1 MDENFT
7 PIINKIE
14 IDEKTAEP
22 VIVQIPV
29 DQLSSNN
36 PKPPKKPLEKD
47 FSLREYGKQMVMTQV
62 LGLYPDEKNTSKS
75 QKTLKRIMV
84 ISFLVVILG
93 VLAITFY
100 HDFLSPSALANPP
113 KWSVI
118 LETLK
123 TNWFYLLLAL
133 ASLSMCYLSKGF
145 KLSVFCKKAT
155 GKWRLK
161 TCFETGI
168 VGHYYN
174 YVTPLAV
181 GGQPF
186 EIYHLSRH
194 GVHRSVASSLPIASF
209 FMYQLSFVV
218 LGIFSLVVF
227 TPSTNVLETP
237 MELVGSTMAS
247 IARPAAIF
255 GLFACMF
262 MPTVVITFFFL
273 PRLASK
279 IVHFGLNLGGRFKIV
294 KNVKLTTYKV
304 LKTVIG
310 NAKSIKNFGSSP
322 FIFFVAFIISLV
334 EVLSLCSIAYFTL
347 RFFGFS
353 NPDASGILEWA
364 QIVTVCM
371 VLYAAISF
379 IPTPGNSGAAD
390 ASFYTL
396 FKVGLVSV
404 AGLSF
409 PAMLLWRLLS
419 FYSFIIIGFTFTT
432 LKRKSDRRK
441 EKAGLPLF
449 KD

>member
-1 MDENFT
+1 MEDNFT
-7 PIINKIE
+7 PIANKIE
-14 IDEKTAEP
+14 FDEKTAEP
-22 VIVQIPV
+22 VIVQVPIDEVSQTNSPITHE
-29 DQLSSNN
+29 Q
-36 PKPPKKPLEKD
+36 KEI
-47 FSLREYGKQMVMTQV
+47 SLRKYGKQLVMTQV
-62 LGLYPDEKNTSKS
+62 LGLYPDEKTSTKR
-75 QKTLKRIMV
+75 QKIFKRAMV
-84 ISFLVVILG
+84 ITFLVVILG
-93 VLAITFY
+93 VLAVTFY

-113 KWSVI
+113 QWSVI
-118 LETLK
+118 ISTLK
-123 TNWFYLLLAL
+123 TNWFYLLLAV
-133 ASLSMCYLSKGF
+133 ASLSLCFFSKGF
-145 KLSVFCKKAT
+145 KLSVLCKKAT

-194 GVHRSVASSLPIASF
+194 GVHRNVASSLPIASF
-209 FMYQLSFVV
+209 FMYQLAFVV
-218 LGIFSLVVF
+218 VGIFSLIVF
-227 TPSTNVLETP
+227 TPATNLLKTP
-237 MELVGSTMAS
+237 IELVGSTMAS

-255 GLFACMF
+255 GLFTCML
-262 MPTVVITFFFL
+262 MPIIVITFFFL

-279 IVHFGLNLGGRFKIV
+279 IIYFGLNIGGKLKLV
-294 KNVKLTTYKV
+294 KDVKLTNYKV

-310 NAKSIKNFGSSP
+310 NAKSIKNFGKNP
-322 FIFFVAFIISLV
+322 FIFIIVFLLSLI
-334 EVLSLCSIAYFTL
+334 EVFSLCSIAYFTL

-353 NPDASGILEWA
+353 NPNANAILEWA
-364 QIVTVCM
+364 QTVSVCM

-409 PAMLLWRLLS
+409 PAMLVWRFLS

-432 LKRKSDRRK
+432 LKRKSDRKK
-441 EKAGLPLF
+441 EKLGIPLF

>member
-7 PIINKIE
+7 PIANKIE
-14 IDEKTAEP
+14 FDEKTAEP
-22 VIVQIPV
+22 VIVQVPV
-29 DQLSSNN
+29 DQI
-36 PKPPKKPLEKD
+36 PETTTDKKPEQKEV
-47 FSLREYGKQMVMTQV
+47 SLRKYGKQLVMTQV
-62 LGLYPDEKNTSKS
+62 LGLYPDEKTTSKR
-75 QKTLKRIMV
+75 QKILKRVMV
-84 ISFLVVILG
+84 FSFLAVILG

-113 KWSVI
+113 QWSEI
-118 LETLK
+118 LSTLK
-123 TNWFYLLLAL
+123 SNWFYLLLAIGSL
-133 ASLSMCYLSKGF
+133 ALCFFSKGF

-155 GKWRLK
+155 GKWRFK

-194 GVHRSVASSLPIASF
+194 GVHSSVASSLPIAAF
-209 FMYQLSFVV
+209 FMYQLAFVV

-227 TPSTNVLETP
+227 TPATNILKTP
-237 MELVGSTMAS
+237 IELVGSTMAS

-255 GLFACMF
+255 GLFTCML
-262 MPTVVITFFFL
+262 MPVVVVTFFFL

-279 IVHFGLNLGGRFKIV
+279 LIHFGLNLGGKLKLV

-304 LKTVIG
+304 LKAVMG
-310 NAKSIKNFGSSP
+310 NAKSIKSFGTNP
-322 FIFFVAFIISLV
+322 LIFITAFLISLV

-347 RFFGFS
+347 RFFGFA
-353 NPDASGILEWA
+353 NPKVVGVLEWA

-371 VLYAAISF
+371 VLYAAVSF

-419 FYSFIIIGFTFTT
+419 FYSFIIIGFAFTT
-432 LKRKSDRRK
+432 IKRKSDRRK
-441 EKAGLPLF
+441 EQAGIPLYRE
-449 KD
+449 